1 VLNDFQMMSNPMN
14 GRVSLPEVDPDLLK
28 GVDPTAVGE
37 LRRAAS
43 VRVMEIP
50 AGHWPQDARPP
61 RPLYGFFVLDGV
73 LSRGVVIHG
82 RRSAELLGPGD
93 VLRPRASD
101 DMESSI
107 DFEVSWEMLQPVKL
121 GVLDEQFA
129 HSVAPWPAFTAAL
142 MDRMMRRSHSLAFHM
157 AVSHMKLVEA
167 RLLLILWYYADRWG
181 RVTRE
186 GVVLPLRMTHS
197 MLARI
202 VGARRPSVSTALGK
216 LAERGLLERGAGGE
230 WILLGSPPADLDER
244 RHEAES
250 AS

>member
-1 VLNDFQMMSNPMN
+1 ME

-28 GVDPTAVGE
+28 GVDPSAVGE
-37 LRRAAS
+37 LRRVAA

-50 AGHWPQDARPP
+50 SGPWPRDVRPP
-61 RPLYGFFVLDGV
+61 RPLYGFFVLGGV
-73 LSRGVVIHG
+73 LSRAVVIQG

-93 VLRPRASD
+93 VLRPRASED
-101 DMESSI
+101 VESSI
-107 DFEVSWEMLQPVKL
+107 DFEVSWEMLQPVRL
-121 GVLDEQFA
+121 GLLDEQFA
-129 HSVAPWPAFTAAL
+129 QAVAPWPAFTAAL

-216 LAERGLLERGAGGE
+216 LTERGLLDRGPGGE
-230 WILLGSPPADLDER
+230 WILLGSPPSDLEQLR
-244 RHEAES
+244 AETES

>member
-1 VLNDFQMMSNPMN
+1 VLNDFEMMSNPMN
-14 GRVSLPEVDPDLLK
+14 GRVSLPEIDSDLLK
-28 GVDPTAVGE
+28 GVDPSAVGE
-37 LRRAAS
+37 LRRAARA
-43 VRVMEIP
+43 RVMEIP
-50 AGHWPQDARPP
+50 AGLWSHELQPP
-61 RPLYGFFVLDGV
+61 RPLYGFFVLEGV
-73 LSRGVVIHG
+73 LSRGVVIQG

-93 VLRPRASD
+93 ILRPRASD
-101 DMESSI
+101 DVESSI
-107 DFEVSWEMLQPVKL
+107 DFEVSWDMLQPVKL

-129 HSVAPWPAFTAAL
+129 QAIAPWPAFTAAL
-142 MDRMMRRSHSLAFHM
+142 MDRMIRRSHSLAFHM

-216 LAERGLLERGAGGE
+216 LTERGLLERGPGGE
-230 WILLGSPPADLDER
+230 WILLGSPPSDLDELR
-244 RHEAES
+244 DQAES